1 MLFFVLLWCLFRA
14 FSRAFLMLFLCFFS
28 CFFGA
33 FSRAFSRP
41 FFFARKAQLR
51 SLEERRKSA
60 THLLCQWTFPE
71 QASPAQPAGPS
82 RTFTLLAGLP
92 RASQPQPRFK
102 KGLEKTRA
110 RSLARLC
117 WLGHKSVPCRAPKQW
132 TSGKGMKEK
141 KVPPTY
147 NGTIQFR

>member
-1 MLFFVLLWCLFRA
+1 MLVDLPRA
-14 FSRAFLMLFLCFFS
+14 SQPS
-28 CFFGA
+28 
-33 FSRAFSRP
+33 P
-41 FFFARKAQLR
+41 
-51 SLEERRKSA
+51 
-60 THLLCQWTFPE
+60 
-71 QASPAQPAGPS
+71 ASPRPSPS
-82 RTFTLLAGLP
+82 RTFTLLADLP

-141 KVPPTY
+141 KVLPTY